1 MIFEGTIGSWQ
12 CIATLSTVTLIPLL
26 LTLPTFSAEV
36 FGTASF
42 LHAVYIS
49 IVTGL
54 LFLLLFK
61 MYSKYKDK
69 DILDISEAVGGK
81 FLKYSTGALAIFY
94 LLGIGIITLSEF
106 NENIRNILFSEA
118 PAEYISTLFMVAV
131 FLGSIIGLKGII
143 RSSSIIAPLI
153 IIGLISMF
161 ISLLGNIDLTN
172 FTPIFG
178 NGIDKVFLDG
188 TIRFSRYESFA
199 LLFLVAPNIKNYGK
213 TIFKSYLMVTFLIL
227 ISFFLLF
234 GILPFPSVTE
244 NYFPLFEISRL
255 VSYGRFIQ
263 RVESIF
269 ILIWLVATFIYLSIG
284 VTFTAN
290 IIKKLFNIKYYKR
303 IIPSVSIIVL
313 SR

>member
-1 MIFEGTIGSWQ
+1 
-12 CIATLSTVTLIPLL
+12 
-26 LTLPTFSAEV
+26 
-36 FGTASF
+36 
-42 LHAVYIS
+42 
-49 IVTGL
+49 
-54 LFLLLFK
+54 
-61 MYSKYKDK
+61 
-69 DILDISEAVGGK
+69 
-81 FLKYSTGALAIFY
+81 
-94 LLGIGIITLSEF
+94 
-106 NENIRNILFSEA
+106 
-118 PAEYISTLFMVAV
+118 
-131 FLGSIIGLKGII
+131 
-143 RSSSIIAPLI
+143 
-153 IIGLISMF
+153 MF